1 MGFTHLHVHSEYSLL
16 DGASTINSLIART
29 KELGMDSI
37 AITDHGVMYGV
48 VDFYKEA
55 KKQGIKPIIGCEVYM
70 AKNSMHEREASKDRE
85 ASHLVLLCKN
95 NQGYQNLI
103 KLVSLGFTDGFYY
116 KPRIDYD
123 TLQKYSEG
131 LICLSAC
138 LAGDIPRF
146 LRDGMY
152 DSARKL
158 ALRLKDM
165 FGDDGFYLEV
175 QDHGILEQKQVNIEI
190 KKLAEETNIPLVATN
205 DIHYTRKED
214 AKVHDVLLCVQ
225 TQTHVDDPNRMRFEG
240 EEFYLKSEAE
250 MREVFAWC
258 EDAVDVTSKI
268 AEMCDVSFD
277 FSTTYLP
284 EFEVPAEYTD
294 NHDKY
299 LYDLCMKGLIRRYGE
314 TSQELEERLNYE
326 LDVIGSMGFTDYFLI
341 VWDFVKYALD
351 NGIEVGCRGS
361 GAGSLA
367 SYCLNITEVDPIK
380 YDLFFERFLNPER
393 ISMPDFDIDFCYER
407 RHEVIE
413 YVNRKYGYDHV
424 VQIITFGTMAA
435 RAAIR
440 DVGRALGM
448 SYAEVDKIAKMIPM
462 ELKITID
469 KALKTNPEL
478 QEACDIDE
486 EVANLVDVARK
497 LEGLPRHAST
507 HAAGVVITKEPV
519 TNYVPLNRNGD
530 IITTQFPMT
539 TIEELG
545 LLKMDFLGLR
555 TLTVIHDAAE
565 LAMETSGKYIDIHT
579 TDFDDPK
586 VYELISRAET
596 EGVFQLESAGM
607 RNFLSQL
614 KPDNFEEI
622 IAAVSLYRPGPMDY
636 IPQYVAGK
644 RDPATAKYDHP
655 ILEKSLDV
663 TYGCMVY
670 QEQVMQIVRD
680 VAGYSLGRSDLVRR
694 GMAKKKHEFME
705 KEREIFV
712 NGLVENGNVIIPGAV
727 RNGVDKKS
735 ANLIYD
741 RMIKFANYAFNKP
754 HAACYAMVA
763 YRTAWLKV
771 YYPVEF
777 MAATMNSV
785 MGSSNKVAE
794 YIHYCRKHNIEVLP
808 PDVNKSGVKF
818 TVDDG
823 NIRFGMAAVKN
834 VGTGV
839 VEKIKEEREQK
850 GKFADFFDFCE
861 RCAAF
866 INKKM
871 IESLILAGAFD
882 SFNVYR
888 SQLRLVYEPFVDSVQ
903 KLKRSNH
910 KDQISLFDFVQDE
923 DLPKPEI
930 PVKDEMDM
938 RLKLKLEKEM
948 TGVYISGHPL
958 SQYSEQLSNYDVNS
972 TMFVQDSTD
981 EVVDG
986 QEVEIMGIISAKQTK
1001 STRSNDMMCFLTLED
1016 LFGEMEVIVF
1026 PRQMKLYNEFLVV
1039 DTIVDVKGRVT
1050 SREGEDAKIISEK
1063 IMPLTSFKPAEKLYL
1078 KLEKDMTEDT
1088 IDKIKDILKTSEG
1101 KSPVYIYDEAQEKK
1115 YQFSKDLWITID
1127 DLVLSKLKKLL
1138 GDANVVAQKAS
1149 GN

>member
-16 DGASTINSLIART
+16 DGASTIKSLISRT

-55 KKQGIKPIIGCEVYM
+55 IKNGIKPIIGCEVYM
-70 AKNSMHEREASKDRE
+70 SKNSMHEREGSKDRE

-95 NQGYQNLI
+95 NTGYQNLI
-103 KLVSLGFTDGFYY
+103 KLVSLGFTEGFYY

-138 LAGDIPRF
+138 LAGDIARY

-152 DSARKL
+152 DSAKKL
-158 ALRLKDM
+158 ALSLKDM
-165 FGDDGFYLEV
+165 FGEGNFYLEV
-175 QDHGILEQKQVNIEI
+175 QDHGILEQKQVNIDL
-190 KKLAEETNIPLVATN
+190 KWLSEETNIPLVATN
-205 DIHYTRKED
+205 DIHYTKRED

-240 EEFYLKSEAE
+240 EEFYIKSEDE
-250 MREVFAWC
+250 MKQVFAWC
-258 EDAVDVTSKI
+258 EEAVDVTSKI
-268 AEMCDVSFD
+268 AEMCDVTFD
-277 FSTTYLP
+277 FSATYLP
-284 EFEVPAEYTD
+284 EFEVPNQYE
-294 NHDKY
+294 NSHEKY
-299 LYDLCMKGLIRRYGE
+299 LYDLCMDGLIKRYGQTNE
-314 TSQELEERLNYE
+314 ELDERLNYE
-326 LDVIGSMGFTDYFLI
+326 LGVINSMGFTDYFLI
-341 VWDFVKYALD
+341 VWDFVKYAHD

-361 GAGSLA
+361 GAGSLV
-367 SYCLNITEVDPIK
+367 SYCLSITEVDPIK
-380 YDLFFERFLNPER
+380 YELYFERFLNPER

-413 YVNRKYGYDHV
+413 YVNQKYGYDHV

-448 SYAEVDKIAKMIPM
+448 GYADVDRIAKMIPM

-469 KALKTNPEL
+469 KALTINPAL
-478 QEACDIDE
+478 QEACDSDD

-507 HAAGVVITKEPV
+507 HAAGVVITKDPV

-555 TLTVIHDAAE
+555 TLTVIHDATE
-565 LAMETSGKYIDIHT
+565 LAMKTTQKDIDIHT

-622 IAAVSLYRPGPMDY
+622 IAAISLYRPGPMDY
-636 IPQYVAGK
+636 IPQYVQGK
-644 RDPATAKYDHP
+644 RDPSTAKYDHP
-655 ILEKSLDV
+655 VLEKSLDV

-694 GMAKKKHEFME
+694 GMSKKKHEFME

-712 NGLVENGNVIIPGAV
+712 NGLVENGEIIIQGAM
-727 RNGVDKKS
+727 RNGVDAKS
-735 ANLIYD
+735 ANKIYD

-763 YRTAWLKV
+763 YRTAWLKIH
-771 YYPVEF
+771 YPVEF

-785 MGSSNKVAE
+785 MGSSSKVAE
-794 YIHYCRKHNIEVLP
+794 YIHYCRKHNIDVLP

-818 TVDDG
+818 TVDSG
-823 NIRFGMAAVKN
+823 NIRFGLAAVKN

-839 VEKIKEEREQK
+839 VEKIQIEREQK
-850 GKFADFFDFCE
+850 GTFNDFFDFCE

-882 SFNVYR
+882 SFNVFR
-888 SQLRLVYEPFVDSVQ
+888 SQLLSVYESFVDSAQ
-903 KLKRSNH
+903 KLRRSNH
-910 KDQISLFDFVQDE
+910 KDQISLFDFVGDD
-923 DLPKPEI
+923 DLPKPEL
-930 PVKDEMDM
+930 PKRDELAI
-938 RLKLKLEKEM
+938 REKLKLEKEM

-958 SQYSEQLSNYDVNS
+958 SQYKEQLSNYKVNS
-972 TMFVQDSTD
+972 TMFGEEGADQVS
-981 EVVDG
+981 DG
-986 QEVEIMGIISAKQTK
+986 EQVEIMGIISSKQVK
-1001 STRSNDMMCFLTLED
+1001 STRSNDMMCFLSLED
-1016 LFGEMEVIVF
+1016 LFGEVEIIVF
-1026 PRQMKLYNEFLVV
+1026 PRQMKVSQEFLVI
-1039 DTIVDVKGRVT
+1039 DTIVGIKGKVT
-1050 SREGEDAKIISEK
+1050 SREGEDAKIIAERITPVTTTQNIEK
-1063 IMPLTSFKPAEKLYL
+1063 IYL
-1078 KLEKDMTEDT
+1078 K
-1088 IDKIKDILKTSEG
+1088 IDKNAQGSVLDEIKNILKVHEG
-1101 KSPVYIYDEAQEKK
+1101 SNPVYVYDEINEKK
-1115 YQFSKDLWITID
+1115 YRFNKDLWVTID
-1127 DLVLSKLKKLL
+1127 NVIVSKLKVLL
-1138 GDANVVAQKAS
+1138 GDNNVIVKK
-1149 GN
+1149 

>member
-16 DGASTINSLIART
+16 DGASTIKDLIART
-29 KELGMDSI
+29 KDLGMESI

-55 KKQGIKPIIGCEVYM
+55 LKNGIKPIIGCEVYM
-70 AKNSMHEREASKDRE
+70 AKNSMQEREGSKDRE

-95 NQGYQNLI
+95 NTGYQNLI
-103 KLVSLGFTDGFYY
+103 KLVSLGFTEGFYY

-123 TLQKYSEG
+123 TLQNYSEG
-131 LICLSAC
+131 LVCLSAC

-146 LRDGMY
+146 LRGGQY
-152 DSARKL
+152 EKAKKL
-158 ALRLKDM
+158 ALRLRDM
-165 FGDDGFYLEV
+165 FGKDSFYLEV
-175 QDHGILEQKQVNIEI
+175 QDHGILEQKEVNIQI
-190 KKLAEETNIPLVATN
+190 KQLSDDTGIPLVATN
-205 DIHYTRKED
+205 DIHYTEKED

-225 TQTHVDDPNRMRFEG
+225 TQAHVDDPNRMRFEG
-240 EEFYLKSEAE
+240 EEFYIKSEDE
-250 MREVFAWC
+250 MRQVFAWC
-258 EDAVDVTSKI
+258 EEAVDVTGKI
-268 AEMCDVSFD
+268 ASMCDVEFD
-277 FSTTYLP
+277 FNAQHLP
-284 EFEVPAEYTD
+284 EFEVPIEYTQD
-294 NHDKY
+294 HSKY
-299 LYDLCMKGLIRRYGE
+299 LYDLCMQGLIRRYGQTNE
-314 TSQELEERLNYE
+314 ELDQRLNYE
-326 LDVIGSMGFTDYFLI
+326 LGVITKMGFTDYFLI

-351 NGIEVGCRGS
+351 NQIEVGCRGS

-380 YDLFFERFLNPER
+380 YGLYFERFLNPER
-393 ISMPDFDIDFCYER
+393 VSMPDFDIDFCYER

-440 DVGRALGM
+440 DVGRALDMGY
-448 SYAEVDKIAKMIPM
+448 SDVDKIAKMIPM
-462 ELKITID
+462 ELKITIE
-469 KALKTNPEL
+469 KALKVNPTL
-478 QEACDIDE
+478 RDACEMDAD
-486 EVANLVDVARK
+486 VKNLVEVARK

-555 TLTVIHDAAE
+555 TLTVIHDATE
-565 LAMETSGKYIDIHT
+565 LAMETSGQEIDIHT
-579 TDFDDPK
+579 TEFDDPK

-607 RNFLSQL
+607 RSFLSQL
-614 KPDNFEEI
+614 KPDNFEEV
-622 IAAVSLYRPGPMDY
+622 IAAISLYRPGPMDY
-636 IPQYVAGK
+636 IPQYVQGK
-644 RDPATAKYDHP
+644 RDPSSAKYDHP

-694 GMAKKKHEFME
+694 GMSKKKHEFMK

-712 NGLVENGNVIIPGAV
+712 NGLVEDGKVIIPGAI
-727 RNGVDKKS
+727 RNGVDAGS
-735 ANLIYD
+735 ANVIYD
-741 RMIKFANYAFNKP
+741 RMMKFANYAFNKP
-754 HAACYAMVA
+754 HAACYAMVS

-771 YYPVEF
+771 HYPTEF

-794 YIHYCRKHNIEVLP
+794 YIHYCRKHDIDLLP

-818 TVDDG
+818 TVDNG

-839 VEKIKEEREQK
+839 VENIKEEREEK
-850 GKFADFFDFCE
+850 GEFADFFDFCD

-882 SFNVYR
+882 SFNVFR
-888 SQLRLVYEPFVDSVQ
+888 SQLLKVYESFVDSVQ
-903 KLKRSNH
+903 KLRRSNH
-910 KDQISLFDFVQDE
+910 KDQISLFDFAQE
-923 DLPKPEI
+923 IELPKPELPI
-930 PVKDEMDM
+930 CDELPT
-938 RLKLKLEKEM
+938 REKLKLEKEM

-958 SQYSEQLSNYDVNS
+958 SEYSTKLANYKVNS
-972 TMFVQDSTD
+972 SMFVQDA
-981 EVVDG
+981 VDSVEDG
-986 QEVEIMGIISAKQTK
+986 DTAEIMGIIAAKQVK

-1016 LFGEMEVIVF
+1016 LFGEVEVVVF
-1026 PRQMKLYNEFLVV
+1026 PRQMKSAQELLDV
-1039 DTIVDVKGRVT
+1039 DSIIAVKGRV
-1050 SREGEDAKIISEK
+1050 SCREGEDAKIVTEK
-1063 IMPLTSFKPAEKLYL
+1063 IMPVIAAENLEKIYL
-1078 KLEKDMTEDT
+1078 KIEKSTDGDVLS
-1088 IDKIKDILKTSEG
+1088 DIKDILRVHEG
-1101 KSPVYIYDEAQEKK
+1101 KNPVYAYDEASGKK
-1115 YQFSKDLWITID
+1115 YRFDRELWVNID
-1127 DLVLSKLKKLL
+1127 SIVVSKLKNLL
-1138 GDANVVAQKAS
+1138 GEGNVVVKK
-1149 GN
+1149 

>member
-16 DGASTINSLIART
+16 DGASTIKDLIART

-55 KKQGIKPIIGCEVYM
+55 KKSGIKPIIGCEVYM
-70 AKNSMHEREASKDRE
+70 AKNSMQEREGSKDRE

-95 NQGYQNLI
+95 NIGYQNLI
-103 KLVSLGFTDGFYY
+103 KLVSLGFTEGFYY

-146 LRDGMY
+146 LRSGQY
-152 DSARKL
+152 EKAKSL
-158 ALRLKDM
+158 ALRLRDM
-165 FGDDGFYLEV
+165 FGEDGFYLEV
-175 QDHGILEQKQVNIEI
+175 QDHGILEQKEVNVQI
-190 KKLAEETNIPLVATN
+190 KQLSDETGIPLVATN
-205 DIHYTRKED
+205 DIHYTRNED

-240 EEFYLKSEAE
+240 EQFYIKSEDE

-258 EDAVDVTSKI
+258 EEAVDVTSKI
-268 AEMCDVSFD
+268 SDMCEVTFD
-277 FSTTYLP
+277 FNAQYLP
-284 EFEVPAEYTD
+284 EFEVPVEYAD

-299 LYDLCMKGLIRRYGE
+299 LYDLCMEGLIKRYGQ
-314 TSQELEERLNYE
+314 TNDELDERLNYE
-326 LDVIGSMGFTDYFLI
+326 LDVINRMGFTDYFLI

-380 YDLFFERFLNPER
+380 YELYFERFLNPER

-413 YVNRKYGYDHV
+413 YVNKKYGYDHV

-448 SYAEVDKIAKMIPM
+448 GYSDVDKIAKMIPM

-469 KALKTNPEL
+469 KALKVNPAL
-478 QEACDIDE
+478 RDACEMDE
-486 EVANLVDVARK
+486 DVKTLVEVARK

-507 HAAGVVITKEPV
+507 HAAGVVITKDPV
-519 TNYVPLNRNGD
+519 TDYVPLNRNGD

-555 TLTVIHDAAE
+555 TLTVIHDATE
-565 LAMETSGKYIDIHT
+565 LAIETSGEYIDIHT
-579 TDFDDPK
+579 TEFDDPK

-607 RNFLSQL
+607 RSFLSQL
-614 KPDNFEEI
+614 KPDNFEEV
-622 IAAVSLYRPGPMDY
+622 IAAISLYRPGPMDY
-636 IPQYVAGK
+636 IPQYVQGK
-644 RDPATAKYDHP
+644 RDPSTAKYDHP
-655 ILEKSLDV
+655 ILEKSLHV

-694 GMAKKKHEFME
+694 GMAKKKHKFME
-705 KEREIFV
+705 EEREIFV
-712 NGLVENGNVIIPGAV
+712 NGLVKDDKVIIPGAI
-727 RNGVDKKS
+727 RNGVDARS

-741 RMIKFANYAFNKP
+741 RMMKFANYAFNKP

-771 YYPVEF
+771 HYPSEF

-794 YIHYCRKHNIEVLP
+794 YIHYCRKHNIDVLP

-818 TVDDG
+818 TVDNG

-839 VEKIKEEREQK
+839 VEKIKEERELK
-850 GKFADFFDFCE
+850 GEFEDFFDFCD
-861 RCAAF
+861 RCASF

-882 SFNVYR
+882 NFNVFR
-888 SQLRLVYEPFVDSVQ
+888 SQLLMIYEGFIDSVQ
-903 KLKRSNH
+903 KMKRSNH
-910 KDQISLFDFVQDE
+910 KDQISLFDFADDM
-923 DLPKPEI
+923 DLPKPEL
-930 PVKDEMDM
+930 PKREELPT
-938 RLKLKLEKEM
+938 REKLKLEKEM

-958 SQYSEQLSNYDVNS
+958 SEYSTQLSNYKYNS
-972 TMFVQDSTD
+972 LMFLQDATD
-981 EVVDG
+981 GVDDG
-986 QEVEIMGIISAKQTK
+986 DTAEIMGIISAKQVK

-1016 LFGEMEVIVF
+1016 LFGEVEIIVF
-1026 PRQMKLYNEFLVV
+1026 PRQMKASQELLNV
-1039 DTIVDVKGRVT
+1039 DTIIAVKGRV
-1050 SREGEDAKIISEK
+1050 SLRKAK
-1063 IMPLTSFKPAEKLYL
+1063 M
-1078 KLEKDMTEDT
+1078 
-1088 IDKIKDILKTSEG
+1088 
-1101 KSPVYIYDEAQEKK
+1101 
-1115 YQFSKDLWITID
+1115 
-1127 DLVLSKLKKLL
+1127 
-1138 GDANVVAQKAS
+1138 QK
-1149 GN
+1149 

>member
-16 DGASTINSLIART
+16 DGASTIESLVSRT

-37 AITDHGVMYGV
+37 AITDHGAMYGV

-55 KKQGIKPIIGCEVYM
+55 KKKGIKPIIGCEVYM
-70 AKNSMHEREASKDRE
+70 AKNSMTEREGSKDRE

-95 NQGYQNLI
+95 NTGYQNLI

-146 LRDGMY
+146 LRDGQY
-152 DSARKL
+152 ESAKRL
-158 ALRLKDM
+158 AVRLQKM
-165 FGDDGFYLEV
+165 FGEDGFYLEV
-175 QDHGILEQKQVNIEI
+175 QDHGILEQKQVNADLR
-190 KKLAEETNIPLVATN
+190 KLSEETGIPLVATN
-205 DIHYTRKED
+205 DIHYTKRED

-240 EEFYLKSEAE
+240 EEFYIKSEDE

-258 EDAVDVTSKI
+258 QEAVDVTKRI
-268 AEMCDVSFD
+268 ADMCDVTFD

-284 EFEVPAEYTD
+284 EFEVPAEYKN

-299 LYDLCMKGLIRRYGE
+299 LYELCIKGLKKRYGE
-314 TSQELEERLNYE
+314 ISNELEERLNYE
-326 LDVIGSMGFTDYFLI
+326 LGIINSMGFTDYFLI
-341 VWDFVKYALD
+341 VWDFVKYAVD

-380 YDLFFERFLNPER
+380 YELYFERFLNPER

-435 RAAIR
+435 RASIR

-448 SYAEVDKIAKMIPM
+448 SYSDVDKIAKMIPM

-469 KALKTNPEL
+469 KALEINSAL
-478 QEACDIDE
+478 QEACDSDE
-486 EVANLVDVARK
+486 QIANLVNVARK

-555 TLTVIHDAAE
+555 TLTVIHDATE
-565 LAMETSGKYIDIHT
+565 LAMKTSGENIDIHT
-579 TDFDDPK
+579 TNFDDPK

-596 EGVFQLESAGM
+596 EGVFQLESTGM

-622 IAAVSLYRPGPMDY
+622 IAAISLYRPGPMDY
-636 IPQYVAGK
+636 IPQYIRGK
-644 RDPATAKYDHP
+644 NDPASSEYDHP
-655 ILEKSLDV
+655 ILQKSLEV

-694 GMAKKKHEFME
+694 GMAKKKHDLMK

-712 NGLVENGNVIIPGAV
+712 NGLVEDEKVIIPGAV
-727 RNGVDKKS
+727 RNGVDVKS
-735 ANLIYD
+735 ANTIYD
-741 RMIKFANYAFNKP
+741 RMMKFANYAFNKP

-771 YYPVEF
+771 HYPVEF

-785 MGSSNKVAE
+785 MGSSAKIAE
-794 YIHYCRKHNIEVLP
+794 YIHYCRKHEIDVLP

-839 VEKIKEEREQK
+839 VENIQKEREQK
-850 GKFADFFDFCE
+850 GEFKDFFDFCD
-861 RCAAF
+861 RCAVF

-882 SFNVYR
+882 SFRVYR
-888 SQLRLVYEPFVDSVQ
+888 SQLLSVYEGFVDSVQ
-903 KLKRSNH
+903 KLRKSNH
-910 KDQISLFDFVQDE
+910 KDQISLFDFVSEE
-923 DLPKPEI
+923 DTPKPELPKRNELAI
-930 PVKDEMDM
+930 RE
-938 RLKLKLEKEM
+938 KLKLEKEM

-958 SQYSEQLSNYDVNS
+958 SEYSVQMAGFNVNS
-972 TMFVQDSTD
+972 TMFLQDAID
-981 EVVDG
+981 AVEDG
-986 QEVEIMGIISAKQTK
+986 DNVEIMGIISAKQVK
-1001 STRSNDMMCFLTLED
+1001 ATRSNDMMCFLSLED
-1016 LFGEMEVIVF
+1016 LFGEVEIIVF
-1026 PRQMKLYNEFLVV
+1026 PRQMKLAQQYLNIDTVV
-1039 DTIVDVKGRVT
+1039 SVKGRVT
-1050 SREGEDAKIISEK
+1050 CRETEDAKIIAEK
-1063 IMPLTSFKPAEKLYL
+1063 ITPIVAIEGIEKVYL
-1078 KLEKDMTEDT
+1078 KIPYDSDNDLLEE
-1088 IDKIKDILKTSEG
+1088 IKDILKAHSG
-1101 KSPVYIYDEAQEKK
+1101 RNPVYVYDEANEKK
-1115 YQFSKDLWITID
+1115 YMFERELWINTD
-1127 DLVLSKLKKLL
+1127 EVAVSKLKTLL
-1138 GDANVVAQKAS
+1138 GGENVVLKNS
-1149 GN
+1149 

>member
-16 DGASTINSLIART
+16 DGASTIKSLISRT

-55 KKQGIKPIIGCEVYM
+55 IKNGIKPIIGCEVYM
-70 AKNSMHEREASKDRE
+70 SKNSMHEREGSKDRE

-95 NQGYQNLI
+95 NTGYQNLI
-103 KLVSLGFTDGFYY
+103 KLVSLGFTEGFYY

-138 LAGDIPRF
+138 LAGDIARY

-152 DSARKL
+152 DSAKKL
-158 ALRLKDM
+158 ALSLKDM
-165 FGDDGFYLEV
+165 FGEGNFYLEV
-175 QDHGILEQKQVNIEI
+175 QDHGILEQKQVNIDL
-190 KKLAEETNIPLVATN
+190 KWLSEETNIPLVATN
-205 DIHYTRKED
+205 DIHYTKRED

-240 EEFYLKSEAE
+240 EEFYIKSEDE
-250 MREVFAWC
+250 MKQVFAWC
-258 EDAVDVTSKI
+258 EEAVDVTSKI
-268 AEMCDVSFD
+268 AEMCDVTFD
-277 FSTTYLP
+277 FSATYLP
-284 EFEVPAEYTD
+284 EFEVPNQYE
-294 NHDKY
+294 NSHEKY
-299 LYDLCMKGLIRRYGE
+299 LYDLCMDGLIKRYGQTNE
-314 TSQELEERLNYE
+314 ELDERLNYE
-326 LDVIGSMGFTDYFLI
+326 LGVINSMGFTDYFLI
-341 VWDFVKYALD
+341 VWDFVKYAHD

-361 GAGSLA
+361 GAGSLV
-367 SYCLNITEVDPIK
+367 SYCLSITEVDPIK
-380 YDLFFERFLNPER
+380 YELYFERFLNPER

-413 YVNRKYGYDHV
+413 YVNQKYGYDHV

-448 SYAEVDKIAKMIPM
+448 GYADVDRIAKMIPM

-469 KALKTNPEL
+469 KALTINPAL
-478 QEACDIDE
+478 QEACDSDD

-507 HAAGVVITKEPV
+507 HAAGVVITKDPV

-555 TLTVIHDAAE
+555 TLTVIHDATE
-565 LAMETSGKYIDIHT
+565 LAMKTTQKDIDIHT

-622 IAAVSLYRPGPMDY
+622 IAAISLYRPGPMDY
-636 IPQYVAGK
+636 IPQYVQGK
-644 RDPATAKYDHP
+644 RDPSTAKYDHP
-655 ILEKSLDV
+655 VLEKSLDV

-694 GMAKKKHEFME
+694 GMSKKKHEFME

-712 NGLVENGNVIIPGAV
+712 NGLVENGEVIIQGAM
-727 RNGVDKKS
+727 RNGVDAKS
-735 ANLIYD
+735 ANKIYD

-763 YRTAWLKV
+763 YRTAWLKIH
-771 YYPVEF
+771 YPVEF

-785 MGSSNKVAE
+785 MGSSSKVAE
-794 YIHYCRKHNIEVLP
+794 YIHYCRKHNIDVLP

-818 TVDDG
+818 TVDSG
-823 NIRFGMAAVKN
+823 NIRFGLAAVKN

-839 VEKIKEEREQK
+839 VEKIQIEREQK
-850 GKFADFFDFCE
+850 GTFNDFFDFCE

-882 SFNVYR
+882 SFNVFR
-888 SQLRLVYEPFVDSVQ
+888 SQLLSVYESFVDSAQ
-903 KLKRSNH
+903 KLRRSNH
-910 KDQISLFDFVQDE
+910 KDQISLFDFVGDD
-923 DLPKPEI
+923 DLPKPEL
-930 PVKDEMDM
+930 PKRDELAI
-938 RLKLKLEKEM
+938 REKLKLEKEM

-958 SQYSEQLSNYDVNS
+958 SQYKDQLSNYKVNS
-972 TMFVQDSTD
+972 TMFGEEGADQVS
-981 EVVDG
+981 DG
-986 QEVEIMGIISAKQTK
+986 EQVEIMGIISSKQVK
-1001 STRSNDMMCFLTLED
+1001 STRSNDMMCFLSLED
-1016 LFGEMEVIVF
+1016 LFGEVEIIVF
-1026 PRQMKLYNEFLVV
+1026 PRQMKVSQEFLVI
-1039 DTIVDVKGRVT
+1039 DTIVGIKGKVT
-1050 SREGEDAKIISEK
+1050 SREGEDAKIIAERIIPVTTTENIEK
-1063 IMPLTSFKPAEKLYL
+1063 IYL
-1078 KLEKDMTEDT
+1078 K
-1088 IDKIKDILKTSEG
+1088 IDKNAQGNVLDEIKNILKVHEG
-1101 KSPVYIYDEAQEKK
+1101 SNPVYVYDEINEKK
-1115 YQFSKDLWITID
+1115 YRFNKDLWVTID
-1127 DLVLSKLKKLL
+1127 NVIVSKLKVLL
-1138 GDANVVAQKAS
+1138 GDNNVIVKK
-1149 GN
+1149 

>member
-16 DGASTINSLIART
+16 DGASTIKDLISRT
-29 KELGMDSI
+29 KELGMESI

-55 KKQGIKPIIGCEVYM
+55 KKNGIKPIIGCEVYM
-70 AKNSMHEREASKDRE
+70 AKNSMQEREGSKDRE

-95 NQGYQNLI
+95 NIGYQNLI
-103 KLVSLGFTDGFYY
+103 KLVSLGFTEGFYY

-146 LRDGMY
+146 LRGGQY
-152 DSARKL
+152 EKAKNL

-175 QDHGILEQKQVNIEI
+175 QDHGILEQKEVNIQI
-190 KKLAEETNIPLVATN
+190 KQLSDETGIPLVATN
-205 DIHYTRKED
+205 DIHYTKNED

-225 TQTHVDDPNRMRFEG
+225 TQAHVDDPNRMRFEG
-240 EEFYLKSEAE
+240 EQFYIKSEDE
-250 MREVFAWC
+250 MRQVFAWC
-258 EDAVDVTSKI
+258 EEAVDATQKI
-268 AEMCDVSFD
+268 ADMCEITFD
-277 FSTTYLP
+277 FETQYLP
-284 EFEVPAEYTD
+284 EFEVPVEYTD
-294 NHDKY
+294 DHEKY
-299 LYDLCMKGLIRRYGE
+299 LYDLCMEGLIKRYGQTNE
-314 TSQELEERLNYE
+314 ELDERLNYE
-326 LDVIGSMGFTDYFLI
+326 LGVINRMGFTDYFLI

-380 YDLFFERFLNPER
+380 YGLYFERFLNPER

-448 SYAEVDKIAKMIPM
+448 GYSDVDKIAKMIPM

-469 KALKTNPEL
+469 KALKVNSAL
-478 QEACDIDE
+478 RDACEMDE
-486 EVANLVDVARK
+486 DVKYLVEVARK

-507 HAAGVVITKEPV
+507 HAAGVVITKDPV

-555 TLTVIHDAAE
+555 TLTVIHDATE
-565 LAMETSGKYIDIHT
+565 LAMETSGQEIDIHT

-607 RNFLSQL
+607 RSFLSQL
-614 KPDNFEEI
+614 KPDNFEEV
-622 IAAVSLYRPGPMDY
+622 IAAISLYRPGPMDY
-636 IPQYVAGK
+636 IPQYVRGK
-644 RDPATAKYDHP
+644 IDPSTAQYDHP
-655 ILEKSLDV
+655 ILEKSLNV

-694 GMAKKKHEFME
+694 GMSKKKHKFME
-705 KEREIFV
+705 EEREIFV
-712 NGLVENGNVIIPGAV
+712 NGLMEDGKLIIPGAI
-727 RNGVDKKS
+727 RNGVDAKS
-735 ANLIYD
+735 ANIIYD
-741 RMIKFANYAFNKP
+741 RMMKFANYAFNKP
-754 HAACYAMVA
+754 HAACYAMVS

-771 YYPVEF
+771 HYPTEF

-794 YIHYCRKHNIEVLP
+794 YIHYCRKHNIDVLP

-818 TVDDG
+818 TVDNG
-823 NIRFGMAAVKN
+823 NIRFGMAAIKN

-839 VEKIKEEREQK
+839 VEKIKEEREAM
-850 GKFADFFDFCE
+850 GEFVDFFDFCD
-861 RCAAF
+861 RCASF

-882 SFNVYR
+882 NFNVFR
-888 SQLRLVYEPFVDSVQ
+888 SQLLKVYEGFVDSVQ
-903 KLKRSNH
+903 KMRRSNH
-910 KDQISLFDFVQDE
+910 KDQISLFDISEEVE
-923 DLPKPEI
+923 LPKPEL
-930 PVKDEMDM
+930 PKFDELPI
-938 RLKLKLEKEM
+938 REKLKLEKEM

-958 SQYSEQLSNYDVNS
+958 SEYSAQLAKYKVNS
-972 TMFVQDSTD
+972 SMFVQEAMDT
-981 EVVDG
+981 VKDG
-986 QEVEIMGIISAKQTK
+986 ENAELMGIISAKQVK

-1016 LFGEMEVIVF
+1016 LFGEVEIIVF
-1026 PRQMKLYNEFLVV
+1026 PRQMKAAHELLNI
-1039 DTIVDVKGRVT
+1039 DTIIAVKGRI
-1050 SREGEDAKIISEK
+1050 SLREGEDAKIVAEK
-1063 IMPLTSFKPAEKLYL
+1063 IMPVLAAENQEKVYL
-1078 KLEKDMTEDT
+1078 RIEKNSQDDI
-1088 IDKIKDILKTSEG
+1088 IDSIKNILRTYQG
-1101 KSPVYIYDEAQEKK
+1101 KKPVYVFDETSNKK
-1115 YQFSKDLWITID
+1115 FRFDTELWINTD
-1127 DLVLSKLKKLL
+1127 SEVVSKLKNLL
-1138 GDANVVAQKAS
+1138 GESNVVVKK
-1149 GN
+1149 

>member
-16 DGASTINSLIART
+16 DGASTIESLIERT

-55 KKQGIKPIIGCEVYM
+55 IKNDIKPIIGCEVYM
-70 AKNSMHEREASKDRE
+70 AKNSMTEREGAKDRE

-95 NQGYQNLI
+95 NTGYQNLI

-138 LAGDIPRF
+138 LAGDIPRL
-146 LRDGMY
+146 LRNGQY
-152 DSARKL
+152 EGAKKL
-158 ALRLKDM
+158 ALRLNDM
-165 FGDDGFYLEV
+165 FGAGNFYLEV
-175 QDHGILEQKQVNIEI
+175 QDHGILEQKQVNVEI
-190 KKLAEETNIPLVATN
+190 KKLSDETGIPLVATN
-205 DIHYTRKED
+205 DIHYTKRED
-214 AKVHDVLLCVQ
+214 AKVHDILLCVQ

-240 EEFYLKSEAE
+240 EEFYIKSEDE
-250 MREVFAWC
+250 MREVFPWC
-258 EDAVDVTSKI
+258 EEAVDITQQI
-268 AEMCDVSFD
+268 ADMCEISFD
-277 FSTTYLP
+277 FSTTHLP
-284 EFEVPAEYTD
+284 EFEVPVEYSD

-299 LYDLCMKGLIRRYGE
+299 LYDLCMKGLIKRYGE
-314 TSQELEERLNYE
+314 ITEEVDQRLNYE
-326 LDVIGSMGFTDYFLI
+326 LGVINSMGFTDYFLI

-351 NGIEVGCRGS
+351 SSIEVGCRGS

-380 YDLFFERFLNPER
+380 YGLYFERFLNPER
-393 ISMPDFDIDFCYER
+393 VSMPDFDIDFCYER

-448 SYAEVDKIAKMIPM
+448 GYSDVDKIAKMIPM

-469 KALKTNPEL
+469 RALTMNPEL
-478 QEACDIDE
+478 KAACDSDRDVE
-486 EVANLVDVARK
+486 NLVEVARK

-519 TNYVPLNRNGD
+519 TDYVPLNRNGD
-530 IITTQFPMT
+530 IITTQFTMT

-555 TLTVIHDAAE
+555 TLTVIHDATE
-565 LAMETSGKYIDIHT
+565 LAMETSGEDIDIHT
-579 TDFDDPK
+579 TDFDDTE
-586 VYELISRAET
+586 VYDLISRAET

-614 KPDNFEEI
+614 KPDNFEEVV
-622 IAAVSLYRPGPMDY
+622 AAISLYRPGPMDY
-636 IPQYVAGK
+636 IPQYIRGK
-644 RDPATAKYDHP
+644 KDPTSAVYDHP
-655 ILEKSLDV
+655 VLQKSLKV

-694 GMAKKKHEFME
+694 GMSKKKHEFMK

-712 NGLVENGNVIIPGAV
+712 NGLVEDDKVIIPGAI
-727 RNGVDKKS
+727 RNGVDAKS
-735 ANLIYD
+735 ANIIYD
-741 RMIKFANYAFNKP
+741 RMMKFANYAFNKP

-771 YYPVEF
+771 HYPVEF

-785 MGSSNKVAE
+785 MGTSNKVAE

-808 PDVNKSGVKF
+808 PDVNMSGVKF
-818 TVDDG
+818 TVDSG

-839 VEKIKEEREQK
+839 VEKIQNEREQK
-850 GKFADFFDFCE
+850 GEFTDFFDFCD
-861 RCAAF
+861 RCASF

-882 SFNVYR
+882 SFRVYR
-888 SQLRLVYEPFVDSVQ
+888 AQLLQVYEGFVDSVQ
-903 KLKRSNH
+903 KLRRSNH
-910 KDQISLFDFVQDE
+910 KDQISLFDFVADE
-923 DLPKPEI
+923 DLPMPEL
-930 PVKDEMDM
+930 PKCDELAI
-938 RLKLKLEKEM
+938 REKLKLEKEM

-958 SQYSEQLSNYDVNS
+958 SQYNTQLQNFKINS
-972 TMFVQDSTD
+972 TMFVPDSTD
-981 EVVDG
+981 GVDDG
-986 QEVEIMGIISAKQTK
+986 DTVEIMGIISAKQTK
-1001 STRSNDMMCFLTLED
+1001 STRSNEMMCFLSLED
-1016 LFGEMEVIVF
+1016 LFGEVEVIVF
-1026 PRQMKLYNEFLVV
+1026 PRQMKVSQQYLAL
-1039 DTIVDVKGRVT
+1039 DTIITIKGKVT
-1050 SREGEDAKIISEK
+1050 SKEGEDPKIIAEN
-1063 IMPLTSFKPAEKLYL
+1063 IMPVTVVENIEKLYL
-1078 KLEKDMTEDT
+1078 KIEM
-1088 IDKIKDILKTSEG
+1088 DKETG
-1101 KSPVYIYDEAQEKK
+1101 
-1115 YQFSKDLWITID
+1115 TID
-1127 DLVLSKLKKLL
+1127 DIKEILIAHEGSNPVYVYDEENQKKYRFSRELWARIDSDLVSKLQALL
-1138 GDANVVAQKAS
+1138 GNTNVIVKK
-1149 GN
+1149 

>member
-16 DGASTINSLIART
+16 DGASTIKSLISRT

-55 KKQGIKPIIGCEVYM
+55 IKNGIKPIIGCEVYM
-70 AKNSMHEREASKDRE
+70 SKNSMHEREGSKDRE

-95 NQGYQNLI
+95 NTGYQNLI
-103 KLVSLGFTDGFYY
+103 KLVSLGFTEGFYY

-138 LAGDIPRF
+138 LAGDIARY

-152 DSARKL
+152 DSAKKL
-158 ALRLKDM
+158 ALSLKDM
-165 FGDDGFYLEV
+165 FGEGNFYLEV
-175 QDHGILEQKQVNIEI
+175 QDHGILEQKQVNIDL
-190 KKLAEETNIPLVATN
+190 KWLSEETNIPLVATN
-205 DIHYTRKED
+205 DIHYTKRED

-240 EEFYLKSEAE
+240 EEFYIKSEDE
-250 MREVFAWC
+250 MKQVFAWC
-258 EDAVDVTSKI
+258 EEAVDVTSKI
-268 AEMCDVSFD
+268 AEMCDVTFD
-277 FSTTYLP
+277 FSATYLP
-284 EFEVPAEYTD
+284 EFEVPNQYE
-294 NHDKY
+294 NSHEKY
-299 LYDLCMKGLIRRYGE
+299 LYDLCMDGLIKRYGQTNE
-314 TSQELEERLNYE
+314 ELDERLNYE
-326 LDVIGSMGFTDYFLI
+326 LGVINSMGFTDYFLI
-341 VWDFVKYALD
+341 VWDFVKYAHD

-361 GAGSLA
+361 GAGSLV
-367 SYCLNITEVDPIK
+367 SYCLSITEVDPIK
-380 YDLFFERFLNPER
+380 YELYFERFLNPER

-413 YVNRKYGYDHV
+413 YVNQKYGYDHV

-448 SYAEVDKIAKMIPM
+448 GYADVDRIAKMIPM

-469 KALKTNPEL
+469 KALTINPAL
-478 QEACDIDE
+478 QEACDSDD

-507 HAAGVVITKEPV
+507 HAAGVVITKDPV

-555 TLTVIHDAAE
+555 TLTVIHDATE
-565 LAMETSGKYIDIHT
+565 LAMKTTQKDIDIHT

-622 IAAVSLYRPGPMDY
+622 IAAISLYRPGPMDY
-636 IPQYVAGK
+636 IPQYVQGK
-644 RDPATAKYDHP
+644 RDPSTAKYDHP
-655 ILEKSLDV
+655 VLEKSLDV

-694 GMAKKKHEFME
+694 GMSKKKHEFME

-712 NGLVENGNVIIPGAV
+712 NGLVENGEIIIQGAM
-727 RNGVDKKS
+727 RNGVDAKS
-735 ANLIYD
+735 ANKIYD

-763 YRTAWLKV
+763 YRTAWLKIH
-771 YYPVEF
+771 YPVEF

-785 MGSSNKVAE
+785 MGSSSKVAE
-794 YIHYCRKHNIEVLP
+794 YIHYCRKHNIDVLP

-818 TVDDG
+818 TVDSG
-823 NIRFGMAAVKN
+823 NIRFGLAAVKN

-839 VEKIKEEREQK
+839 VEKIQIEREQK
-850 GKFADFFDFCE
+850 GTFNDFFDFCE

-882 SFNVYR
+882 SFNVFR
-888 SQLRLVYEPFVDSVQ
+888 SQLLSVYESFVDSAQ
-903 KLKRSNH
+903 KLRRSNH
-910 KDQISLFDFVQDE
+910 KDQISLFDFVGDD
-923 DLPKPEI
+923 DLPKPEL
-930 PVKDEMDM
+930 PKRDELAI
-938 RLKLKLEKEM
+938 REKLKLEKEM

-958 SQYSEQLSNYDVNS
+958 SQYKDQLSNYKVNS
-972 TMFVQDSTD
+972 TMFGEEGADQVS
-981 EVVDG
+981 DG
-986 QEVEIMGIISAKQTK
+986 EQVEIMGIISSKQVK
-1001 STRSNDMMCFLTLED
+1001 STRSNDMMCFLSLED
-1016 LFGEMEVIVF
+1016 LFGEVEIIVF
-1026 PRQMKLYNEFLVV
+1026 PRQMKVSQEFLVI
-1039 DTIVDVKGRVT
+1039 DTIVGIKGKVT
-1050 SREGEDAKIISEK
+1050 SREGEDAKIIAERIIPVTTTENIEK
-1063 IMPLTSFKPAEKLYL
+1063 IYL
-1078 KLEKDMTEDT
+1078 K
-1088 IDKIKDILKTSEG
+1088 IDKNAQGNVLDEIKNILKVHEG
-1101 KSPVYIYDEAQEKK
+1101 SNPVYVYDEINEKK
-1115 YQFSKDLWITID
+1115 YRFNKDLWVTID
-1127 DLVLSKLKKLL
+1127 NVIVSKLKVLL
-1138 GDANVVAQKAS
+1138 GDNNVIVKK
-1149 GN
+1149 

>member
-16 DGASTINSLIART
+16 DGASTIKSIIART
-29 KELGMDSI
+29 KELGMDSV

-55 KKQGIKPIIGCEVYM
+55 IKNDIKPIIGCEVYM
-70 AKNSMHEREASKDRE
+70 SKNSMHEREGAKDRE

-95 NQGYQNLI
+95 NTGYQNLI
-103 KLVSLGFTDGFYY
+103 KLVSLGFTEGFYY
-116 KPRIDYD
+116 KPRVDYD

-146 LRDGMY
+146 LRNGMY
-152 DSARKL
+152 DSAKNL
-158 ALRLKDM
+158 ALRLNEM
-165 FGDDGFYLEV
+165 FGEGNFYLEI
-175 QDHGILEQKQVNIEI
+175 QDHGILEQKQVNIELQ
-190 KKLAEETNIPLVATN
+190 KLSEETKIPLVATN
-205 DIHYTRKED
+205 DIHYTKKED
-214 AKVHDVLLCVQ
+214 AKVHDILLCVQ

-240 EEFYLKSEAE
+240 EEFYIKSEDE
-250 MREVFAWC
+250 MREVFAWR
-258 EDAVDVTSKI
+258 EDAIDVTSKI
-268 AEMCDVSFD
+268 ADMCYVDFD
-277 FSTTYLP
+277 FSKTYLP
-284 EFEVPAEYTD
+284 EFEVPKEYTD
-294 NHDKY
+294 DHEKY
-299 LYDLCMKGLIRRYGE
+299 LYDLCMEGLLKKY
-314 TSQELEERLNYE
+314 TSKNQELDERLNYE
-326 LDVIGSMGFTDYFLI
+326 LGTINSMGFTDYFLI
-341 VWDFVKYALD
+341 VWDFVKYAVD
-351 NGIEVGCRGS
+351 SGIEVGCRGS
-361 GAGSLA
+361 GAGSLV
-367 SYCLNITEVDPIK
+367 SYCLGITEVDPIK
-380 YDLFFERFLNPER
+380 YGLYFERFLNPER

-448 SYAEVDKIAKMIPM
+448 GYGDVDRIAKLIPM

-469 KALKTNPEL
+469 KALKINPQL
-478 QEACDIDE
+478 REACASDDD
-486 EVANLVDVARK
+486 VANLVDVARK

-507 HAAGVVITKEPV
+507 HAAGVVITKDPV
-519 TNYVPLNRNGD
+519 TDYVPLNRNGD
-530 IITTQFPMT
+530 IITTQFTMT

-555 TLTVIHDAAE
+555 TLTVIHDATE
-565 LAMETSGKYIDIHT
+565 LAMETSGRKINIHA

-607 RNFLSQL
+607 RTFLSQL
-614 KPDNFEEI
+614 KPDNFEEV
-622 IAAVSLYRPGPMDY
+622 IAAISLYRPGPMDY
-636 IPQYVAGK
+636 IPQYIKGK
-644 RDPATAKYDHP
+644 KDPSSAQYDHP

-694 GMAKKKHEFME
+694 GMSKKKHEFME
-705 KEREIFV
+705 KERQHFV
-712 NGLVENGNVIIPGAV
+712 YGLEEDGKIIIPGAV
-727 RNGVDKKS
+727 RNGVDEKS
-735 ANLIYD
+735 ANKIYD

-763 YRTAWLKV
+763 YRTAWLKI

-785 MGSSNKVAE
+785 MGTSSKVAE

-808 PDVNKSGVKF
+808 PDVNVSGVKF
-818 TVDDG
+818 TVDMG

-839 VEKIKEEREQK
+839 VEKILEERKLAGE
-850 GKFADFFDFCE
+850 FADFFEFCD
-861 RCAAF
+861 RCASF

-882 SFNVYR
+882 NFNVFR
-888 SQLRLVYEPFVDSVQ
+888 SQLLQVYEGFVDSVQ
-903 KLKRSNH
+903 KARRSNH
-910 KDQISLFDFVQDE
+910 KDQISLFDFVDDE
-923 DLPKPEI
+923 DIPKPSLPKT
-930 PVKDEMDM
+930 DELKL
-938 RLKLKLEKEM
+938 REKLKLEKEM

-958 SQYSEQLSNYDVNS
+958 SEYKEQIASYKINS
-972 TMFVQDSTD
+972 TMFVQESID
-981 EVVDG
+981 EVADG
-986 QEVEIMGIISAKQTK
+986 DMVEVIGIIAAKQVK
-1001 STRSNDMMCFLTLED
+1001 STRSNDMMCFLSLED
-1016 LFGEMEVIVF
+1016 LFGAIEIIVF
-1026 PRQMKLYNEFLVV
+1026 PRQMKISQEFLIL
-1039 DTIVDVKGRVT
+1039 DTIISVRGRVT
-1050 SREGEDAKIISEK
+1050 SKEG
-1063 IMPLTSFKPAEKLYL
+1063 
-1078 KLEKDMTEDT
+1078 
-1088 IDKIKDILKTSEG
+1088 
-1101 KSPVYIYDEAQEKK
+1101 
-1115 YQFSKDLWITID
+1115 
-1127 DLVLSKLKKLL
+1127 
-1138 GDANVVAQKAS
+1138 
-1149 GN
+1149 